1 MKFILFGILII
12 CLVTRGARSD
22 EDVEEFDPV
31 EAMRSLLEQEVA
43 EGESFRQQL
52 RQQGVN
58 VEEWEEKFSQEDLE
72 LHADEQDNVREELWF
87 LNHNLQAE
95 VPFISV

>member
-12 CLVTRGARSD
+12 CLVTRGAQS

-43 EGESFRQQL
+43 EGTDQHRRRQRQQT
-52 RQQGVN
+52 
-58 VEEWEEKFSQEDLE
+58 
-72 LHADEQDNVREELWF
+72 
-87 LNHNLQAE
+87 
-95 VPFISV
+95 